1 MSWGAITSPS
11 PNSPNNQQTHS
22 SDPVMASKKPA
33 KKAPAKKAAAPK
45 KASVKAAKPA
55 AKTVKALK
63 KAPAK
68 TVAKKAAP
76 TKKAPSK
83 KPTPKVIQVAKKTVA
98 KKVTPK
104 KVSKIS
110 KPAVQ
115 KVAPKKVAKPASKAV
130 AKPAITP
137 SKALSVKG
145 KAKSS
150 KSKAPASSNERV
162 LAQQFVLKPKVNKNL
177 KLTPFLTKQR
187 QRLLELKD
195 TLLDAMRGVAR
206 DNLHAGTE
214 TSAFGMH
221 QADAGSD
228 AYDRDFAL
236 SMLSK
241 EQGSLYEIDEALK
254 RVEDG
259 SYGVCDLCQKP
270 IKHERL
276 EALPFTRY
284 TVDCQA
290 GLEKNQHH
298 NSARPQITSLFG
310 LTEEESESEEDD
322 TTETS

>member
-1 MSWGAITSPS
+1 
-11 PNSPNNQQTHS
+11 
-22 SDPVMASKKPA
+22 MASKKPA

-45 KASVKAAKPA
+45 KASMKAAKPA
-55 AKTVKALK
+55 AKAVKALK

-68 TVAKKAAP
+68 AVAKKPAPKVIKPTKPSATKPLAKKAA
-76 TKKAPSK
+76 A
-83 KPTPKVIQVAKKTVA
+83 
-98 KKVTPK
+98 K

-110 KPAVQ
+110 KPALQ
-115 KVAPKKVAKPASKAV
+115 KAAPKKVAKPAITLSKA
-130 AKPAITP
+130 P
-137 SKALSVKG
+137 SVKS

-150 KSKAPASSNERV
+150 KSKAPVSSNERV
-162 LAQQFVLKPKVNKNL
+162 LAQQFVIKPKVNKNL

-259 SYGVCDLCQKP
+259 TYGVCDFCQKP

>member
-1 MSWGAITSPS
+1 
-11 PNSPNNQQTHS
+11 
-22 SDPVMASKKPA
+22 MASKKPTKKAPAKKAPAPKKTSVKVVKKVVKPAAKKAPLKSLKSVKVIKPVKKSSSKAAIKTPALKKKAPSASKKPAAKSSRNPLKGVHPA
-33 KKAPAKKAAAPK
+33 KKAPAKPVQA
-45 KASVKAAKPA
+45 
-55 AKTVKALK
+55 
-63 KAPAK
+63 
-68 TVAKKAAP
+68 
-76 TKKAPSK
+76 
-83 KPTPKVIQVAKKTVA
+83 
-98 KKVTPK
+98 
-104 KVSKIS
+104 VSKPSRS
-110 KPAVQ
+110 K
-115 KVAPKKVAKPASKAV
+115 
-130 AKPAITP
+130 
-137 SKALSVKG
+137 VKG
-145 KAKSS
+145 KA
-150 KSKAPASSNERV
+150 PLSSNHRV
-162 LAQQFVLKPKVNKNL
+162 LAQQFVKKPKVNKNL

-206 DNLHAGTE
+206 DNLHSGSD

-254 RVEDG
+254 RIEDG
-259 SYGVCDLCQKP
+259 TYGVCDLCQKP

-310 LTEEESESEEDD
+310 LTEEESENEEED
-322 TTETS
+322 TTEIS

>member
-1 MSWGAITSPS
+1 
-11 PNSPNNQQTHS
+11 
-22 SDPVMASKKPA
+22 MASKKPA

-45 KASVKAAKPA
+45 KAFVKVAKPSESA
-55 AKTVKALK
+55 NKALK
-63 KAPAK
+63 KASAK
-68 TVAKKAAP
+68 TVAKKPALAKKTPAP
-76 TKKAPSK
+76 
-83 KPTPKVIQVAKKTVA
+83 KPAKKVIQAVGKTLAKKPIA
-98 KKVTPK
+98 KKVAPK

-110 KPAVQ
+110 KPTVKKTAF
-115 KVAPKKVAKPASKAV
+115 KKVANPASKGL
-130 AKPAITP
+130 AKTAITL
-137 SKALSVKG
+137 SKASPISKIKG
-145 KAKSS
+145 KAKPS

-162 LAQQFVLKPKVNKNL
+162 LAQQFVIKPKVNKNL
-177 KLTPFLTKQR
+177 KLTPFLIKQR

-310 LTEEESESEEDD
+310 LTEEESENEEED
-322 TTETS
+322 TTEIS

>member
-1 MSWGAITSPS
+1 
-11 PNSPNNQQTHS
+11 
-22 SDPVMASKKPA
+22 MASKKPA
-33 KKAPAKKAAAPK
+33 KKAPAKKAAVPK
-45 KASVKAAKPA
+45 KAAVRASKPSSNAA
-55 AKTVKALK
+55 K

-68 TVAKKAAP
+68 KPSKDIQKKQVKPLSKKA
-76 TKKAPSK
+76 
-83 KPTPKVIQVAKKTVA
+83 
-98 KKVTPK
+98 
-104 KVSKIS
+104 
-110 KPAVQ
+110 
-115 KVAPKKVAKPASKAV
+115 APKKVAKVSKPASK
-130 AKPAITP
+130 P
-137 SKALSVKG
+137 SKGKTKVKT
-145 KAKSS
+145 
-150 KSKAPASSNERV
+150 PVSSNQRV
-162 LAQQFVLKPKVNKNL
+162 LAQQFVRKPKANKNL
-177 KLTPFLTKQR
+177 KLTPFLAKQR

-206 DNLHAGTE
+206 DNLHSGSV
-214 TSAFGMH
+214 TSAFCMH

-254 RVEDG
+254 RIEDG

-310 LTEEESESEEDD
+310 LTEEESENEEEESSDI
-322 TTETS
+322 S

>member
-1 MSWGAITSPS
+1 
-11 PNSPNNQQTHS
+11 
-22 SDPVMASKKPA
+22 MASKKPA
-33 KKAPAKKAAAPK
+33 KKAPAKKVPVPK
-45 KASVKAAKPA
+45 KAPVKAVKPAAKAFKKVALPAVKKVALKKVIKPVAKVVIKKIAKPAKPA
-55 AKTVKALK
+55 AKVL
-63 KAPAK
+63 
-68 TVAKKAAP
+68 AKKP
-76 TKKAPSK
+76 
-83 KPTPKVIQVAKKTVA
+83 
-98 KKVTPK
+98 
-104 KVSKIS
+104 
-110 KPAVQ
+110 
-115 KVAPKKVAKPASKAV
+115 APKKVVKSAPKAAVKAAVKAASKV
-130 AKPAITP
+130 AKVA
-137 SKALSVKG
+137 KATT
-145 KAKSS
+145 KAKA
-150 KSKAPASSNERV
+150 KTKVAASSNDRV
-162 LAQQFVLKPKVNKNL
+162 LAQQFVHKPKTNKNL

-206 DNLHAGTE
+206 DNLHSGSD

-310 LTEEESESEEDD
+310 LTEEEAENEEED
-322 TTETS
+322 TTEIS

>member
-1 MSWGAITSPS
+1 
-11 PNSPNNQQTHS
+11 
-22 SDPVMASKKPA
+22 MASKKPA

-45 KASVKAAKPA
+45 KASAKAAKPA
-55 AKTVKALK
+55 GKAVKALK

-68 TVAKKAAP
+68 AVTKKLTPA
-76 TKKAPSK
+76 KKAPSK
-83 KPTPKVIQVAKKTVA
+83 KPAPKVIQVAKKSVSKKTAA
-98 KKVTPK
+98 KKIAPK

-115 KVAPKKVAKPASKAV
+115 KAAPKKAVKKASKA
-130 AKPAITP
+130 ATKTAITL
-137 SKALSVKG
+137 SKAVSVKG

-150 KSKAPASSNERV
+150 KSSKSKAPVSSNERV
-162 LAQQFVLKPKVNKNL
+162 FAQQFVVKPKVNKNL

-206 DNLHAGTE
+206 DNLHAGTD

-259 SYGVCDLCQKP
+259 TYGVCDLCQKP

>member
-1 MSWGAITSPS
+1 
-11 PNSPNNQQTHS
+11 
-22 SDPVMASKKPA
+22 MASKKPA
-33 KKAPAKKAAAPK
+33 KKAPAKKAPVPK
-45 KASVKAAKPA
+45 KAPVKAAKPA
-55 AKTVKALK
+55 AKT
-63 KAPAK
+63 
-68 TVAKKAAP
+68 
-76 TKKAPSK
+76 TKK
-83 KPTPKVIQVAKKTVA
+83 VAQPAA
-98 KKVTPK
+98 KKVATK
-104 KVSKIS
+104 KVI
-110 KPAVQ
+110 KPVA
-115 KVAPKKVAKPASKAV
+115 KVVTKNPAPIKVVKSAPKAPVKAV
-130 AKPAITP
+130 AKP
-137 SKALSVKG
+137 SKVAKVAN
-145 KAKSS
+145 KAKA
-150 KSKAPASSNERV
+150 KTKVATSSNDRV
-162 LAQQFVLKPKVNKNL
+162 LAQQFVHKPKTNKNL
-177 KLTPFLTKQR
+177 KLTPFLAKQR

-206 DNLHAGTE
+206 DNLHSGSD

-259 SYGVCDLCQKP
+259 TYGVCDLCQKP

-290 GLEKNQHH
+290 SLEKNQHH

-310 LTEEESESEEDD
+310 LTEEEAENEEED
-322 TTETS
+322 TTEIS

>member
-1 MSWGAITSPS
+1 
-11 PNSPNNQQTHS
+11 
-22 SDPVMASKKPA
+22 MASKKPA

-45 KASVKAAKPA
+45 KAVVKASKPA
-55 AKTVKALK
+55 AKAAK

-68 TVAKKAAP
+68 AGAKKPLVAA
-76 TKKAPSK
+76 KKTSKVAQKKSVKPVSK
-83 KPTPKVIQVAKKTVA
+83 KP
-98 KKVTPK
+98 
-104 KVSKIS
+104 
-110 KPAVQ
+110 
-115 KVAPKKVAKPASKAV
+115 APKKVAKASKPVLKKA
-130 AKPAITP
+130 APKKITQPSKPAP
-137 SKALSVKG
+137 KPLKG
-145 KAKSS
+145 KS
-150 KSKAPASSNERV
+150 KVKTPASSNQRV
-162 LAQQFVLKPKVNKNL
+162 LAQQFVRKPKVNKNL

-206 DNLHAGTE
+206 DNLHSGSD

-254 RVEDG
+254 RIEDG
-259 SYGVCDLCQKP
+259 TYGVCDLCQKP

-310 LTEEESESEEDD
+310 LTEEESENEEEESSDI
-322 TTETS
+322 S

>member
-1 MSWGAITSPS
+1 
-11 PNSPNNQQTHS
+11 
-22 SDPVMASKKPA
+22 MASKKPA

-45 KASVKAAKPA
+45 KASVKAAKPT
-55 AKTVKALK
+55 AKSVKAPN

-83 KPTPKVIQVAKKTVA
+83 KPAPKVIQVAKKSVTKKTAA
-98 KKVTPK
+98 KQTAPK

-137 SKALSVKG
+137 SKAPSVKG